1 MVEFGTVQV
10 YEAMADLL
18 NADPE
23 WADKGKNI
31 TYTMVYEY
39 REPVGKAFLVR
50 FDAGKIVDV
59 RELPSADAEP
69 ADFVISGDP
78 ETWRAVLEK
87 RTSPTAAM
95 TRGQLKVQGKM
106 SVLLK
111 NMSAFSH
118 ILDSMTKIE
127 FS

>member
-1 MVEFGTVQV
+1 MKFGTVQV
-10 YEAMADLL
+10 YEAMAEML

-31 TYTMVYEY
+31 TYTMIYDY
-39 REPVGKAFLVR
+39 RAPVDKSFLVR
-50 FDAGKIVDV
+50 FDAGKVTEV
-59 RELPSADAEP
+59 RELSSADDEP

-78 ETWRAVLEK
+78 ETWRAVLERK
-87 RTSPTAAM
+87 TSPTAAM
-95 TRGQLKVQGKM
+95 TRGQLKVRGKM

-127 FS
+127 FE

>member
-1 MVEFGTVQV
+1 MKFGTVQI
-10 YEAMADLL
+10 YEAMAEML

-39 REPVGKAFLVR
+39 RAPVDKSFLVR
-50 FDAGKIVDV
+50 FDAGKVTEV
-59 RELPSADAEP
+59 RELATSDAEP

-78 ETWRAVLEK
+78 ETWRAVLERK
-87 RTSPTAAM
+87 TSPTAAM

-111 NMSAFSH
+111 NMAAFSH

-127 FS
+127 FD

>member
-1 MVEFGTVQV
+1 MQFGTVQI
-10 YEAMADLL
+10 YEAMAEML

-23 WADKGKNI
+23 WAEKGKNI

-39 REPVGKAFLVR
+39 RAPVDKSFFVR
-50 FDAGKIVDV
+50 FDAGKVTDV
-59 RELPSADAEP
+59 RELSSADAEP

-78 ETWRAVLEK
+78 ETWRAVLGGK
-87 RTSPTAAM
+87 TSPTAAM
-95 TRGQLKVQGKM
+95 TRGQLKVKGKM

-127 FS
+127 FD